1 MPRKKPFISVSA
13 VVSPSI
19 VEEIDRLAFA
29 NKVTRSQMVR
39 QLLEEK
45 LTERANERLE
55 EEKDKLERRLE
66 RIENRFSA
74 LMSKVGRAAAQTLY
88 LTMERINDDYEDEA
102 ANSLWD
108 KSKQYAGQWLSE
120 SSKQKGESKK

>member
-13 VVSPSI
+13 VVSPAI
-19 VEEIDRLAFA
+19 VEEIDRLASA
-29 NKVTRSQMVR
+29 NKVTRSHMVR

-55 EEKDKLERRLE
+55 NEKDKLEKRLE

-88 LTMERINDDYEDEA
+88 LTMGRIHDDYEKDA
-102 ANSLWD
+102 ADDMWE

-120 SSKQKGESKK
+120 PSKQKGESKK